1 MKFSFYM
8 FKKICKPFS
17 ALFSFFFFAWM
28 KKIFFY
34 VCSFFL
40 LSIKKI
46 KFSQKKKG
54 SNVNWFDFKYI
65 KSNFFTNTCVSDL
78 HISLHTCVYC
88 LMCVC
93 SLSNKMNLF
102 MYNWSVENY
111 ISFVCISYIKIICVL
126 SPFMCD
132 CVEFDVSI

>member
-17 ALFSFFFFAWM
+17 ALFSFFFCM
-28 KKIFFY
+28 DEKNIFLYMF
-34 VCSFFL
+34 FFL
-40 LSIKKI
+40 LSIKKLN
-46 KFSQKKKG
+46 FPKKKER
-54 SNVNWFDFKYI
+54 VECQLIWFQIFQIEIFYKYMC
-65 KSNFFTNTCVSDL
+65 FWFT
-78 HISLHTCVYC
+78 HILTYMCI
-88 LMCVC
+88 LPACVC

-132 CVEFDVSI
+132 WVEFDVSI